1 MFVNFS
7 KFKAHSKL
15 RIFGGSQER
24 MKTEIEMK
32 QVNSDYKAIAIKLK
46 SCMVNIKVENR

>member
-32 QVNSDYKAIAIKLK
+32 QVNSDYKAIAIKELHGEYK
-46 SCMVNIKVENR
+46 SRKQIM